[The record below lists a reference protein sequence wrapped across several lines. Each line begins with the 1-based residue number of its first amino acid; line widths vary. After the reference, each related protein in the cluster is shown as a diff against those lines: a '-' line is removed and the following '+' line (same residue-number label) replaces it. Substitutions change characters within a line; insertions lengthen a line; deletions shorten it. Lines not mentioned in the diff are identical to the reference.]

1 MLVTDGKGPIVSV
14 GVTAQAAFVDPVV
27 VPAVD
32 VADGLVAELLH
43 PKPRA
48 APAAAPI
55 APMASRRLILAV
67 FT

>member
-1 MLVTDGKGPIVSV
+1 V
-14 GVTAQAAFVDPVV
+14 GVTAQAALVDPVV
-27 VPAVD
+27 VPVVD

-55 APMASRRLILAV
+55 APMASRRLILFV